1 MGIIAN
7 IIDKM
12 NISLDIAYGR
22 MLSKIF
28 SFLNSQELQETLFP
42 TRIVFLAI
50 SAIFTVLIVII
61 LLRTHYLQWLFVQDW
76 VEFLTRR
83 PFGAK
88 RITGGW
94 NNILKHLDTGVESEY
109 KLAVIEADDL
119 MDSSLRRLGYTGAAL
134 EERLQ
139 KLTSATLPNINQ
151 VLEAHKIRNNVVHNP
166 DYRLSLDEAK
176 KTLSIYEQ
184 AFKDLQILEK

>member
-1 MGIIAN
+1 MGVIAN

-12 NISLDIAYGR
+12 NINLDIAYGR

-28 SFLNSQELQETLFP
+28 TFINSPELQETLFSVK
-42 TRIVFLAI
+42 IVFLAV
-50 SAIFTVLIVII
+50 SAIFVVFMIII

-76 VEFLTRR
+76 VEFLTHR

-88 RITGGW
+88 RITRGW
-94 NNILKHLDTGVESEY
+94 DNILKRLDTGVESEY

-119 MDSSLRRLGYTGAAL
+119 MDTSLRRLGYTGATL
-134 EERLQ
+134 DERLQ
-139 KLTSATLPNINQ
+139 KLTSATLPNLSQ

-176 KTLSIYEQ
+176 KTLGIYEE